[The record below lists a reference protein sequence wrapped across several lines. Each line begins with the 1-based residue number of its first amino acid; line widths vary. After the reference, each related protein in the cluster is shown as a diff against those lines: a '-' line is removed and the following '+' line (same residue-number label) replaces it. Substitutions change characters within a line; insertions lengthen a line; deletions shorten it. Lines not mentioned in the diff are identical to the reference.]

1 MNEAKI
7 EILVLEAQAGRRS
20 AMGEL
25 YNAFYDPMRKYAL
38 LRVGDAMIAED
49 LVHNVWLHIS
59 KRVQQLRDVSLFR
72 SWLFRALRWQIIDWQ
87 RMSSKEVVSA
97 VLPDS
102 AEEASLLQDSVLVLP
117 MLKELTHE
125 DREVVELFYLND
137 MSVREIALI
146 ISVPIGT
153 VKSRLHRA
161 RAQLKHKIVNLNQ
174 GAENE

>member
-1 MNEAKI
+1 M
-7 EILVLEAQAGRRS
+7 
-20 AMGEL
+20 
-25 YNAFYDPMRKYAL
+25 
-38 LRVGDAMIAED
+38 
-49 LVHNVWLHIS
+49 
-59 KRVQQLRDVSLFR
+59 
-72 SWLFRALRWQIIDWQ
+72 
-87 RMSSKEVVSA
+87 
-97 VLPDS
+97 LPDS

-161 RAQLKHKIVNLNQ
+161 RAQLKHQIVNLNQ